1 MMFSEYKVQVL
12 GMYKLKKKEGSLA
25 LNLMQPTPARLKRE
39 CLVAFERIKDED
51 LKTLSDFFG
60 PRENLTA
67 YVQAIKRIET
77 DKFRPLEGFLKGKVQ
92 NPDDKNIELLAWLI
106 NFPQR
111 PYKFREG
118 GVDTELIPTEIV
130 EVNKV
135 HQPLSKDDQQKIT
148 GAGIQVISP
157 TITPRPDMWEK
168 ARPGTFSKYKK
179 PILITGIVLI
189 LGVIGFSIKQTSI
202 GNSLPEF
209 LISGQPCMYW
219 TGQQYAEI
227 ACDQQIPN
235 ATVIGLDQTR
245 LDHFKKISILDSIS
259 ESDVGKV
266 WYYKIKRDKVEFY
279 TSGGTHPEFPKKHL
293 KPMTMYMY
301 NKYVKPFKK

>member
-39 CLVAFERIKDED
+39 CLIAFERIKDED

-106 NFPQR
+106 NFPER
-111 PYKFREG
+111 PYRF
-118 GVDTELIPTEIV
+118 GVGAVRVKSVSTEFEEANL
-130 EVNKV
+130 V
-135 HQPLSKDDQQKIT
+135 HQPLTELEKQGIS
-148 GAGIQVISP
+148 GAGIQTILANDIESP
-157 TITPRPDMWEK
+157 MVLDKTLPSL
-168 ARPGTFSKYKK
+168 FSKYKK

-279 TSGGTHPEFPKKHL
+279 SGGGTHPEFPKKHL